1 MPALKTYAAPTVE
14 PLTVDQVMEHLRLD
28 EYETMLPLLIASAR
42 ASAEAATSLAL
53 MTQTLDLY
61 LDAFPAAEIILPRS
75 PLQSVTSITYTDTDG
90 ATQTL
95 TASEYLVD
103 TASAPPRIVPAYGK
117 SWPSTRQQLNAVQV
131 RFVCGHTDAASVPAD
146 VKAWM
151 LLSIGTAYEHRESIA
166 TGEDFV
172 EMPHIDRLVA
182 ANRVHNFTS
191 Y

>member
-95 TASEYLVD
+95 AASEYQVD

-117 SWPSTRQQLNAVQV
+117 SWPSTRQQINAVKV

>member
-95 TASEYLVD
+95 AASEYLVD

-117 SWPSTRQQLNAVQV
+117 SWPSTRQQINAVKV

>member
-14 PLTVDQVMEHLRLD
+14 PLTVDQVMEPLRLD

-61 LDAFPAAEIILPRS
+61 LDAFPCAEIVLPRS

-95 TASEYLVD
+95 AASEYQVD
-103 TASAPPRIVPAYGK
+103 TASAPPRIAPAYGK

-131 RFVCGHTDAASVPAD
+131 RFVCGHTAAASVPAD
-146 VKAWM
+146 IKAWM
-151 LLSIGTAYEHRESIA
+151 LLSIGAAYEHRESIA
-166 TGEDFV
+166 TGDAFV

-182 ANRVHNFTS
+182 ASRVHNFTS

>member
-61 LDAFPAAEIILPRS
+61 LDAFPAAEIVLPRS

-95 TASEYLVD
+95 AASEYQVD

-117 SWPSTRQQLNAVQV
+117 SWPSTRQQLNAVKV

>member
-42 ASAEAATSLAL
+42 VSAEAATSLAL

-95 TASEYLVD
+95 AASEYQVD

-117 SWPSTRQQLNAVQV
+117 SWPSTRQQINAVKV

>member
-95 TASEYLVD
+95 AASEYLVD

-117 SWPSTRQQLNAVQV
+117 SWPSTRQQLNAVKV
-131 RFVCGHTDAASVPAD
+131 RFVCGHTDTASVPAD

>member
-61 LDAFPAAEIILPRS
+61 LDAFPAAEIVLPRS

-95 TASEYLVD
+95 AASEYLVD

-117 SWPSTRQQLNAVQV
+117 SWPSTRQQINAVKV

>member
-61 LDAFPAAEIILPRS
+61 LDAFPAAEIVLPRS

-95 TASEYLVD
+95 AASEYQVD

-117 SWPSTRQQLNAVQV
+117 SWPSTRQQINAVKV

>member
-1 MPALKTYAAPTVE
+1 M
-14 PLTVDQVMEHLRLD
+14 
-28 EYETMLPLLIASAR
+28 
-42 ASAEAATSLAL
+42 
-53 MTQTLDLY
+53 
-61 LDAFPAAEIILPRS
+61 
-75 PLQSVTSITYTDTDG
+75 TSITYTDTG

-95 TASEYLVD
+95 AASEYLVD
-103 TASAPPRIVPAYGK
+103 TASAPPASSRPTESPGRPRG
-117 SWPSTRQQLNAVQV
+117 SRSMPSRCDSFAV
-131 RFVCGHTDAASVPAD
+131 TDAASVPAD

>member
-61 LDAFPAAEIILPRS
+61 LDAFPAAEIVLPRS

-95 TASEYLVD
+95 AASEYQVD

-117 SWPSTRQQLNAVQV
+117 SWPSTRQQINAVKV

-151 LLSIGTAYEHRESIA
+151 LLSIGAAYEHRESIA

>member
-14 PLTVDQVMEHLRLD
+14 PLTVDEVMEHLRLD

-95 TASEYLVD
+95 AASEYQVD

-117 SWPSTRQQLNAVQV
+117 SWPSTRQQINAVKV